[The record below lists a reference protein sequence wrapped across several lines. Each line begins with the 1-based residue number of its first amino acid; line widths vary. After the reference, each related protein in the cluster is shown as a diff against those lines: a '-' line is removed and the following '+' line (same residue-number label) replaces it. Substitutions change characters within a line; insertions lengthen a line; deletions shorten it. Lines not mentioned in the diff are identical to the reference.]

1 MFGTDIPSVIF
12 TVKIIL
18 FLPFLIAAA
27 FQDLRAETVSD
38 SVWAAAAA
46 VLLPV
51 IMIDAFFGGL
61 QGPVRSA
68 AAGILMFVFASV
80 CFYFKIFGGAD
91 CKVFVLLAFFFPP
104 DFCSFSFSFMP
115 SFPLLIFS
123 VFSSFPV
130 SVLMNSL
137 AAAVLFSFFPML
149 QRFGADMRDIGCLF
163 RFEVPFLFP
172 FVLGFITAAV
182 FGNLIFKT
190 LSLIFVFVFFQGNL

>member
-1 MFGTDIPSVIF
+1 MFGTDILSVIF
-12 TVKIIL
+12 AVKIIL
-18 FLPFLIAAA
+18 FLPFLAAA
-27 FQDLRAETVSD
+27 AYQDLRTKTVSD
-38 SVWAAAAA
+38 SVWAALAA

-51 IMIDAFFGGL
+51 IVIDVVFGGL
-61 QGPVRSA
+61 PSLIQSA
-68 AAGILMFVFASV
+68 AAGILMFAFASV

-91 CKVFVLLAFFFPP
+91 CKAFVLLAFFFPP
-104 DFCSFSFSFMP
+104 DISSFSFMP
-115 SFPLLIFS
+115 SFPLLIFFI
-123 VFSSFPV
+123 FSSFPV

-149 QRFGADMRDIGCLF
+149 QCFGDDSRDISRLL

-190 LSLIFVFVFFQGNL
+190 LFLIFVFLQGNL